1 MRSTVSLRVSSFESK
16 FCFGAFILFND
27 ASDMYMNCACSC
39 SAEFDAQSSGLCCTS
54 MLSKS
59 VQMID
64 ARCAW
69 STLGLHPVV
78 ILFQK

>member
-27 ASDMYMNCACSC
+27 ASDMYMDCC
-39 SAEFDAQSSGLCCTS
+39 SAEFDAQPSGLCCTS

-59 VQMID
+59 AQMID